1 MEVKTEKS
9 GNKTTGQLPSKDRTS
24 EKTLAKDKRTIEKLK
39 ILRKERFNVAKAIKG
54 REPFGKNDEQ
64 THKLYAQ
71 LIRIEK
77 KIALINSS
85 NTLI

>member
-1 MEVKTEKS
+1 MEGKTKMS
-9 GNKTTGQLPSKDRTS
+9 GNKTTDQLPSKGATS
-24 EKTLAKDKRTIEKLK
+24 KKTLSKEKRTMDKLK
-39 ILRKERFNVAKAIKG
+39 VLRKERFNVAKEIKG

-77 KIALINSS
+77 KIALIASVDC
-85 NTLI
+85 